1 MKRYN
6 TARTDTENGSAAR
19 LRTWRNMRIGFILL
33 VFLLMFGVVVVRL
46 FNLMLL
52 NRDKLYSLAEKQHR
66 VISTYI
72 TKRGNIFDTNGI
84 DLAVSI
90 EMDSIYAC
98 PYKVED
104 LEHETALIS
113 NVASIDR
120 GDLVKK
126 LSSDKNFVWIKRRA
140 NPSIVSILDEENLD
154 SIGYVKEDKR
164 FYPHGDLAGSV
175 IGFVGTDNRGLSG
188 LEYEMDDYLRSTV
201 SHYIAIK
208 DASGHK
214 LFEVDPSKAPAL
226 KNYDLTL
233 TLDIYIQHIVERE
246 LAWGVEKTDA
256 LAGCAIVMDPKTGEV
271 LAMAGYPGYDPN
283 RFLDFSQ
290 ENWRNRAVSWNFEP
304 GSTFKIFLA
313 AGVLEDGVAAAE
325 DVFDCEGGT
334 FNVGPV
340 NFSDHEFG
348 FDMLSVSDIITH
360 SSNIGAVKLGLLMGI
375 DRYHHI
381 ITSFGFGD
389 YTDITLPGEEKGMV
403 SNPSLWNEVD
413 LAAAS
418 FGHGLSVTPLQ
429 LIAATAAIANGG
441 ELMKPY
447 IVKEIGTGT
456 ESIFIAEPEVTRRVI
471 SEETANLV
479 MNMMERVVR
488 EGTGTEALVEGF
500 RVAGKT
506 GTAQIYDRDTGTY
519 SDTEYN
525 SSFVGIIPADDPR
538 LVILVVLERPKTSI
552 YGGDVAA
559 PIFSS
564 IAASTMYYLGEYP
577 EYLYARGD
585 ALRSPDGEMSEPA
598 VLP

>member
-19 LRTWRNMRIGFILL
+19 LKTWRNMRIGFVLL
-33 VFLLMFGVVVVRL
+33 VFLLLFGVVVVRL

-52 NRDKLYSLAEKQHR
+52 NRDKLISLAESQHR

-84 DLAVSI
+84 DLAVSV

-98 PYKVED
+98 PYEVTD
-104 LEHETALIS
+104 LEYEATLLAD
-113 NVASIDR
+113 VASIDR
-120 GDLVKK
+120 SDLVEK

-140 NPSIVSILDEENLD
+140 NPSIVSILDDESLD

-175 IGFVGTDNRGLSG
+175 IGFVGTDNRGLAG
-188 LEYEMDDYLRSTV
+188 LEYEMDDYLHSTV

-208 DASGHK
+208 DNYGHK
-214 LFEVDPSKAPAL
+214 LFEVDPSQAPAL

-233 TLDIYIQHIVERE
+233 TLDIYIQHIAERE
-246 LAWGVEKTDA
+246 LARGVEEANA
-256 LAGCAIVMDPKTGEV
+256 LGGCAIVMNPKTGEV
-271 LAMAGYPGYDPN
+271 LALAGYPGYNPN
-283 RFLDFSQ
+283 RFLDSPQ
-290 ENWRNRAVSWNFEP
+290 EHWRNRAVSRNFEP

-313 AGVLEDGVAAAE
+313 AGALEDGVVAVE
-325 DVFDCEGGT
+325 DVIDCEGGAYT
-334 FNVGPV
+334 VGSV
-340 NFSDHEFG
+340 KFTDHESGFG
-348 FDMLSVSDIITH
+348 LLSISDIITH
-360 SSNIGAVKLGLLMGI
+360 SSNIGAAKLGLLMGS
-375 DRYHHI
+375 DSYYRYI
-381 ITSFGFGD
+381 SSFGFD
-389 YTDITLPGEEKGMV
+389 TSTDISLPGEEKGIIADPLV
-403 SNPSLWNEVD
+403 WNDVD

-418 FGHGLSVTPLQ
+418 FGPGLSITPLQ
-429 LIAATAAIANGG
+429 LITAAAAIANGG

-447 IVKEIGTGT
+447 IVRKIGSGDD
-456 ESIFIAEPEVTRRVI
+456 SIFEASPEVVRRVI
-471 SEETANLV
+471 SEETAGFV
-479 MNMMERVVR
+479 MDMMERVVE
-488 EGTGTEALVEGF
+488 EGTGTEARVEGF

-506 GTAQIYDRDTGTY
+506 GTAQIFDNDTGSY

-525 SSFVGIIPADDPR
+525 ASFVGIIPADDPE
-538 LVILVVLERPKTSI
+538 LVILVVLERPLTSI

-559 PIFSS
+559 PIFSA

-577 EYLYARGD
+577 EFLYARGD
-585 ALRSPDGEMSEPA
+585 ALTVIDENASESV

>member
-6 TARTDTENGSAAR
+6 TARTDNEKASAAR
-19 LRTWRNMRIGFILL
+19 LRTWRNMRIGFIML

-84 DLAVSI
+84 DLAVSL

-104 LEHETALIS
+104 LQSEATLVS
-113 NVASIDR
+113 DVVSIDR
-120 GDLVKK
+120 DSLVRK
-126 LSSDKNFVWIKRRA
+126 LSSDKNFVWVKRRA
-140 NPSIVSILDEENLD
+140 NPSIVSMLDEKDLD

-164 FYPHGDLAGSV
+164 FYPHGNLAGAV
-175 IGFVGTDNRGLSG
+175 IGFVGTDNRGLAG

-233 TLDIYIQHIVERE
+233 TLDIYIQHIAERE
-246 LAWGVEKTDA
+246 LARGVEKTGA
-256 LAGCAIVMDPKTGEV
+256 LGGCAVVMDPKTGEV

-283 RFLDFSQ
+283 RFLDSPQ
-290 ENWRNRAVSWNFEP
+290 ENWRNKAVSWNFEP

-313 AGVLEDGVAAAE
+313 AGVLEYGVAAVD
-325 DVFDCEGGT
+325 DVFDCEGGSFDVST
-334 FNVGPV
+334 VKFT
-340 NFSDHEFG
+340 DHESGFG
-348 FDMLSVSDIITH
+348 LLSVSDIITH
-360 SSNIGAVKLGLLMGI
+360 SSNIGAVKLGLLMGS
-375 DRYHHI
+375 DRYYH
-381 ITSFGFGD
+381 TMSSFGFGD
-389 YTDITLPGEEKGMV
+389 YTDITLPGEEKGMI
-403 SNPSLWNEVD
+403 SDPSVWNEVD

-447 IVKEIGTGT
+447 IVKEIGTGD
-456 ESIFIAEPEVTRRVI
+456 ESIFTAEPEVTRRVI

-479 MNMMERVVR
+479 MEMMERVVR
-488 EGTGTEALVEGF
+488 EGTGTEAVVEGF

-506 GTAQIYDRDTGTY
+506 GTAQIFDPATGTY

-525 SSFVGIIPADDPR
+525 SSFVGVIPADDPK
-538 LVILVVLERPKTSI
+538 LVILVVLEQPKTSI

-559 PIFSS
+559 PVFSA

-585 ALRSPDGEMSEPA
+585 TLTSPDGEGREPV

>member
-6 TARTDTENGSAAR
+6 TARTDTDKGSAAR

-72 TKRGNIFDTNGI
+72 TKRGNLFDTNGI
-84 DLAVSI
+84 DLAVSV

-98 PYKVED
+98 PYKVGD
-104 LEHETALIS
+104 LGHEVTLIS
-113 NVASIDR
+113 DIASVDR
-120 GDLVKK
+120 DDLTRK

-140 NPSIVSILDEENLD
+140 NPAVVSILNEENLD

-175 IGFVGTDNRGLSG
+175 IGFVGTDNRGLAG

-208 DASGHK
+208 DASGKK

-233 TLDIYIQHIVERE
+233 TLDIYIQHIAERE
-246 LAWGVEKTDA
+246 LTRGVEETGA
-256 LAGCAIVMDPKTGEV
+256 LGGCVVVMDPKTGEV

-290 ENWRNRAVSWNFEP
+290 ENWRNKAVSWNFEP

-313 AGVLEDGVAAAE
+313 AGVLEDGIAAVE
-325 DVFDCEGGT
+325 DVFDCEGGS
-334 FNVGPV
+334 FDVGPIK
-340 NFSDHEFG
+340 FTDHESG
-348 FDMLSVSDIITH
+348 FDLLSVSDIITH
-360 SSNIGAVKLGLLMGI
+360 SSNIGAVKLGLLLGS
-375 DRYHHI
+375 DRYYHI
-381 ITSFGFGD
+381 ISRFGFAD
-389 YTDITLPGEEKGMV
+389 YTHIRLPGEEKGMI
-403 SNPSLWNEVD
+403 SDPSEWNEVD

-456 ESIFIAEPEVTRRVI
+456 ESVFIAKPEVIRRVI
-471 SEETANLV
+471 SEETAGLV
-479 MNMMERVVR
+479 MDMMERVVR
-488 EGTGTEALVEGF
+488 EGTGTEARVEGF

-506 GTAQIYDRDTGTY
+506 GTAQIFDHVTGTY

-525 SSFVGIIPADDPR
+525 SSFVGVIPADDPK
-538 LVILVVLERPKTSI
+538 LVILVVLEQPKTSI

-585 ALRSPDGEMSEPA
+585 ALRSLDGDPPGPA

>member
-1 MKRYN
+1 M
-6 TARTDTENGSAAR
+6 ESAAR

-52 NRDKLYSLAEKQHR
+52 NRDKLYSLAENQHR

-98 PYKVED
+98 PYRVAD
-104 LEHETALIS
+104 LEHEATLIS
-113 NVASIDR
+113 DVASVDR
-120 GDLVKK
+120 DSLLIK
-126 LSSDKNFVWIKRRA
+126 LDSDRNFVWVRRRA
-140 NPSIVSILDEENLD
+140 NPSIISILDEAGLE
-154 SIGYVKEDKR
+154 SVGYVKEDKR
-164 FYPHGDLAGSV
+164 FYPHGALAGAV
-175 IGFVGTDNRGLSG
+175 IGFVGTDNQGLAG
-188 LEYEMDDYLRSTV
+188 LEYEMDEYLRSTV

-208 DASGHK
+208 DNRGRK
-214 LFEVDPSKAPAL
+214 LFEVDPTQAPAL

-233 TLDIYIQHIVERE
+233 TLDVYIQHITERE
-246 LAWGVEKTDA
+246 LARGVEETGA
-256 LAGCAIVMDPKTGEV
+256 QGGCVIVMDPRSGGV

-283 RFLDFSQ
+283 RFS
-290 ENWRNRAVSWNFEP
+290 ESSEEYWKVKAISWTFEP

-313 AGVLEDGVAAAE
+313 AGALEDGVTAID
-325 DVFDCEGGT
+325 DVFDCGGGT
-334 FNVGPV
+334 LSVGSV
-340 NFSDHEFG
+340 TFTDHECG

-360 SSNIGAVKLGLLMGI
+360 SSNIGAVKLGLLMGS
-375 DRYHHI
+375 DRYYRA

-389 YTDITLPGEEKGMV
+389 YTDITLPGEEKGMI
-403 SNPSLWNEVD
+403 SDPSVWNEVD

-447 IVKEIGTGT
+447 IVEEIGSSD
-456 ESIFIAEPEVTRRVI
+456 ESIFTASPEVVRRVI
-471 SEETANLV
+471 SEETAGLV
-479 MNMMERVVR
+479 MDMMERVVS
-488 EGTGTEALVEGF
+488 EGTGTGAQVEGF

-506 GTAQIYDRDTGTY
+506 GTAQIFDPATGTY

-525 SSFVGIIPADDPR
+525 SSFVGIIPADDPE

-559 PIFSS
+559 PVFSAV
-564 IAASTMYYLGEYP
+564 AASTMYYLGEYP

-585 ALRSPDGEMSEPA
+585 ALTSNEGEPLGSA